1 MAGAVGVMTGAVGA
15 APVGRVPV
23 VAGAG
28 VAVGAGAGAGAVGD
42 ADAAGAV
49 PVPGT
54 ASVAGGAVGAGP
66 VAYCVS
72 AARTFP
78 EVSFPAGAGPAATPG
93 SAEASGTCAAG
104 APAGAVALGSG
115 CAVGMP
121 APITASSSEVGSVPG
136 VGGASA
142 GTVSVAEA
150 SPLASVFRGP
160 PFVEVCL
167 LWPSAS
173 AVRATWSDRTLANTS
188 VGGAP
193 PVGGLAPWPSEPGG
207 ARPRT
212 SSPLP
217 ARRGCRRAGLRPT
230 RPGAGRRRVG
240 RDDGRQRCGAD
251 AGAHAAL
258 RRKPLRRS
266 RRGPAHRPGR
276 APGETRYDGAP

>member
-23 VAGAG
+23 VAGAGAG

-78 EVSFPAGAGPAATPG
+78 EVSFAAGAGPAATPG

-212 SSPLP
+212 TSPLAP
-217 ARRGCRRAGLRPT
+217 TAGLPAGGTPT
-230 RPGAGRRRVG
+230 PPTPAPAVDASGVTTGISDAEPTPELMPPSAG
-240 RDDGRQRCGAD
+240 
-251 AGAHAAL
+251 
-258 RRKPLRRS
+258 S
-266 RRGPAHRPGR
+266 R
-276 APGETRYDGAP
+276 